1 MRLKFEIS
9 PQLIG
14 RFEVM
19 LNKQLG
25 KRLIKFDINDLG
37 SQYQFEFTDPVNNGR
52 WHFELDKECN
62 ANAWY
67 ALHCSTQELHLPIH
81 YIKDIRIFCQQIMR
95 IKQMQI
101 EYVKKIK

>member
-37 SQYQFEFTDPVNNGR
+37 SQYQFEFCDNRTGGR
-52 WHFELDKECN
+52 WHFELDKRCHGG
-62 ANAWY
+62 AWY
-67 ALHCSTQELHLPIH
+67 KLYCSNQELDLPIH
-81 YIKDIRIFCQQIMR
+81 YIKDIRIFCQQIGR
-95 IKQMQI
+95 IKQMQTD
-101 EYVKKIK
+101 YVNSK

>member
-25 KRLIKFDINDLG
+25 KRLIKFDIIDLG
-37 SQYQFEFTDPVNNGR
+37 SQYQFEFTDPINNGR
-52 WHFELDKECN
+52 WHFELDKNPN
-62 ANAWY
+62 AGAWY
-67 ALHCSTQELHLPIH
+67 TLHCSTQQLNLPIH
-81 YIKDIRIFCQQIMR
+81 YIKDIRIFCQQIGR
-95 IKQMQI
+95 LKEMQI
-101 EYVKKIK
+101 KYVNSK

>member
-9 PQLIG
+9 PELIG

-37 SQYQFEFTDPVNNGR
+37 SEYQFEFTDPTNNGR
-52 WHFELDKECN
+52 WHF
-62 ANAWY
+62 
-67 ALHCSTQELHLPIH
+67 
-81 YIKDIRIFCQQIMR
+81 
-95 IKQMQI
+95 
-101 EYVKKIK
+101 